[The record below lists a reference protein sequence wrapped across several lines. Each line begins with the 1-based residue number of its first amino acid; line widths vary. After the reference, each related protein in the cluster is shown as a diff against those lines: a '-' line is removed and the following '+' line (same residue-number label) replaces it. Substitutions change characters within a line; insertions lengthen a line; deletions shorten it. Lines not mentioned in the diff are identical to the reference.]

1 MDFDQITVGRT
12 AEWRRTI
19 TEADIMQY
27 ASITGDFNPVHV
39 DAVAAAQGPYGGRIA
54 HGLLTAGL
62 ISAAMANGV
71 PGPGAVYLSQSL
83 TFKLPVRLGDTIT
96 AEVEVLEVKPRTR
109 RVRLA
114 TRCRNQDGV
123 LVLDGEAMV
132 LLPAPAAPAEAAR
145 AEAAR
150 PEATRADASP
160 NDAPSTAAPL
170 DAR

>member
-12 AEWRRTI
+12 AEWCKTI
-19 TEADIMQY
+19 TEADILQY
-27 ASITGDFNPVHV
+27 AGITGDFNPVHV
-39 DAVAAAQGPYGGRIA
+39 DAEAAAQGPYGGRIA
-54 HGLLTAGL
+54 HGMLTAGL

-114 TRCRNQDGV
+114 TRCRNQDGA

-132 LLPAPAAPAEAAR
+132 LLPASAAPAEAAS
-145 AEAAR
+145 
-150 PEATRADASP
+150 T
-160 NDAPSTAAPL
+160 DAPPPGSAPSAAAPS
-170 DAR
+170 DAAPSDAA